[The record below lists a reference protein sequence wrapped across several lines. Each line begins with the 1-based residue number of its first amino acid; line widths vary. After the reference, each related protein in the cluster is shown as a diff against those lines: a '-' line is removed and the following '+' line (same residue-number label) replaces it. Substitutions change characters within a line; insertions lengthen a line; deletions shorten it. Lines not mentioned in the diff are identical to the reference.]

1 MFRLASIGQGVM
13 KRNLDGI
20 GTGDAMEI
28 DKSGKNFLAD
38 VAWGILNRP
47 QMS

>member
-1 MFRLASIGQGVM
+1 MFRLASIGQGVL

-20 GTGDAMEI
+20 GTSDAMEI

-38 VAWGILNRP
+38 TAWGLLSQPRH
-47 QMS
+47 